1 VSKENFKSIFNG
13 AAVGFTVD
21 ESLIKRL
28 RQFER
33 AFVNYNENHIAFFGG
48 QLTGPHPMRFTPH
61 HRTLWF
67 DEILNVDEDLIAEQ
81 TRRLPHN
88 QDWIRAN
95 DVFNQSCVWLLY
107 RIETSNLSPKLK
119 DEGKCLTMQIFQ
131 YKYLGSL
138 LHRNW
143 RYPADIGVAQAT
155 LAAMSRKFMIKT
167 HENWYQM
174 IKVRSEELVSPRST
188 HRRAFTKMDDDLEV
202 IRFINDVQSRLK
214 KMIKGI
220 ATIFYDLHGRGVSF
234 GVDTS
239 VREING
245 QAVLNDKQRQF
256 TSLIRYAHEVLDDK
270 NSFVRDDLIDVVA
283 DAVHTMNPKLLVS
296 SLEWMSINRHSKRD
310 KDMITELV
318 DETLIY
324 AFGLIVAD
332 RDLYNSRSGLGNII
346 TRLRGLYTASRMS
359 DPVLLKT
366 KEISEK
372 IVVLATGTRNSSM
385 VASVRTGLQ
394 LYLVLRAMSMDFYQ
408 SQK

>member
-1 VSKENFKSIFNG
+1 MAIENFKTIFNG
-13 AAVGFTVD
+13 ATAGFTVD
-21 ESLIKRL
+21 EYLIKRL
-28 RQFER
+28 RHFER
-33 AFVNYNENHIAFFGG
+33 AFVNYNEHHIAFFGG
-48 QLTGPHPMRFTPH
+48 QLTGPDPMRFTPH
-61 HRTLWF
+61 HRAIWF

-81 TRRLPHN
+81 TKKLPHN

-95 DVFNQSCVWLLY
+95 DVFNQSCVWLIY
-107 RIETSNLSPKLK
+107 KIETSSLSPALK
-119 DEGKCLTMQIFQ
+119 EEGKRLTMQIFQ
-131 YKYLGSL
+131 YKLLGSL
-138 LHRNW
+138 LHNTW
-143 RYPADIGVAQAT
+143 HYPADVGVAQAT

-167 HENWYQM
+167 HDSWHHM
-174 IKVRSEELVSPRST
+174 LKARSEELVSSRST

-202 IRFINDVQSRLK
+202 IKFINDVQSRLK
-214 KMIKGI
+214 KMIIGI
-220 ATIFYDLHGRGVSF
+220 AKIFYDLHGRGVSF
-234 GVDTS
+234 GVDSS
-239 VREING
+239 VRDING
-245 QAVLNDKQRQF
+245 QTVLNDKQRQF

-359 DPVLLKT
+359 DPVLLRT

-372 IVVLATGTRNSSM
+372 IVVLATGTRNTSM
-385 VASVRTGLQ
+385 IASVRTGLQ
-394 LYLVLRAMSMDFYQ
+394 LYLVIRAMAMEFYQ